1 MIETA
6 AFFLIGI
13 LLGASGAMF
22 ITSMRS
28 ATKLAAKDEC
38 TFWMAPCVDA
48 EFETFVRET
57 QR

>member
-1 MIETA
+1 MTA
-6 AFFLIGI
+6 TAFFLIGI

-28 ATKLAAKDEC
+28 ATKLAAKDEYL
-38 TFWMAPCVDA
+38 FAMAPCVDA

>member
-1 MIETA
+1 MTTT
-6 AFFLIGI
+6 AFFLLGI
-13 LLGASGAMF
+13 LIGASGAMF

-28 ATKLAAKDEC
+28 ATKLAAKDEYL
-38 TFWMAPCVDA
+38 FAMAPCVDA